1 MDWCDDTRR
10 VEFAENKDAENVCF
24 DRYDDQKWMRKIFAK
39 SIFLLHHD
47 SLANNDKMNEWMMTT
62 MTISSVA

>member
-1 MDWCDDTRR
+1 MDWCNDTRR
-10 VEFAENKDAENVCF
+10 VEFAKNKDAGNVCF

-39 SIFLLHHD
+39 SIFLLYHD